1 MVRIDLLKELDRVR
15 FIFSPIMS
23 CLLRGSQPRVWLVTV
38 PRPRRRRSRSEAML
52 HVAEAWAV
60 VLVFTPPLTPPVQD
74 WRKLDPTERWNTIR
88 KIKSTRQER
97 SKTPAKALQTRAS

>member
-38 PRPRRRRSRSEAML
+38 PRPRRSRSEAML

-74 WRKLDPTERWNTIR
+74 
-88 KIKSTRQER
+88 
-97 SKTPAKALQTRAS
+97 